1 METME
6 KNNGFTLLEL
16 MVVICVLAVLATVTT
31 PNIISWFE
39 GRKLSR
45 ASRDVLAAVQAARLR
60 AVKERANAVVSFDT
74 ANDTFEAFV
83 DDGGGTPAN
92 ADNNTRDA
100 GETVIKSGSF
110 ETVSITGAAFGA
122 NAFVSFT
129 SRGFPDSSGTVSL
142 QDIHGGTKQINV
154 SNTGSANIQY

>member
-1 METME
+1 METMK

-16 MVVICVLAVLATVTT
+16 MVVISVLAVLAAVAT

-39 GRKLSR
+39 ERKLSR

-60 AVKERANAVVSFDT
+60 AVKERANAVVSFNT

-100 GETVIKSGSF
+100 GETVIKSGRF
-110 ETVSITGAAFGA
+110 ETVSITGAAFGG
-122 NAFVSFT
+122 NPFVAFT
-129 SRGFPDSSGTVSL
+129 SRGFPDNSGAISL
-142 QDIHGGTKQINV
+142 QDIHGGTRQINV
-154 SNTGSANIQY
+154 SNTGSSYIQH